1 MKNAPF
7 LVRLGFALDG
17 LRAVFARERSFRTQ
31 CVCALGAGLAVAGLR
46 PGFVWAALIA
56 LAVALVLALELVNS
70 ALEYLIDEVHPGLA
84 PQIKIAK
91 DAAAGAV
98 LVASAGAGV
107 VGALML
113 ASVLA
118 L

>member
-7 LVRLGFALDG
+7 LARLGFALHG

-31 CVCALGAGLAVAGLR
+31 CAFALGAAVAVAVLR
-46 PGFVWAALIA
+46 PGLVWAGLVAI
-56 LAVALVLALELVNS
+56 AVALVLALELVNS
-70 ALEYLIDEVHPGLA
+70 ALEYLIDQVHPDLA
-84 PQIKIAK
+84 PQIKLAK

-98 LVASAGAGV
+98 LVASAGAVV

-113 ASVLA
+113 ASLSM